1 MLLAGYIASMI
12 LGGALLVSSLVFDH
26 HGGGHEV
33 DHAGQAATGTHGVS
47 FALSLRFWTYLL
59 AFGGATG
66 LLLHSFAHLGEPLAF
81 GLSVLIG
88 AVSGLAAQF
97 VVYKMSSDA
106 GGTVSQREL
115 VFKLG
120 NMLLPAAPGIS
131 SRVRVTANNSSIDL
145 IAITDDSSLAA
156 RDEVVILEI
165 KDGVA
170 RVTKNQPAGEKP

>member
-12 LGGALLVSSLVFDH
+12 LGGALLLSSLAFDH
-26 HGGGHEV
+26 GAAGHGSGHGA
-33 DHAGQAATGTHGVS
+33 DHPGDAHGFS

-66 LLLHSFAHLGEPLAF
+66 LLLHTLAHLGEPFALTLAVLF
-81 GLSVLIG
+81 GAG
-88 AVSGLAAQF
+88 SGLAAQF
-97 VVYKMSSDA
+97 VVHKMSSDK

-120 NMLLPAAPGIS
+120 TMLLPASPGVS
-131 SRVRVTANNSSIDL
+131 SRVRVTANNQSIDM
-145 IAITDDSSLAA
+145 IAITDDASLAA

-170 RVTKNQPAGEKP
+170 QVTKNQPGLKP

>member
-12 LGGALLVSSLVFDH
+12 LGGALLLSSLAFDH
-26 HGGGHEV
+26 HGGAHGA
-33 DHAGQAATGTHGVS
+33 DHSTDFHGFS

-66 LLLHSFAHLGEPLAF
+66 LLLHSLAHLGEPLAF
-81 GLSVLIG
+81 FLAVLIG
-88 AVSGLAAQF
+88 AGSGLAAQF
-97 VVYKMSSDA
+97 VVYKMSSDT

-120 NMLLPAAPGIS
+120 TMLLPASPGMS
-131 SRVRVTANNSSIDL
+131 SRVRVTANNSTIDL
-145 IAITDDSSLAA
+145 IAITDDISIAA
-156 RDEVVILEI
+156 RDEVIVLEI
-165 KDGVA
+165 KEGVA